1 MIVADTSAVL
11 GLLDRGSSSHGALRD
26 AFRAYQ
32 DQWVLPWAILPE
44 LDYMVPRA
52 VGSAVHRAFCADLEK
67 GCFAVEW
74 GSWPDVRRALELHRT
89 HPDLSLGLV
98 DGVVLAVAERL
109 EARAIATLDLRDF
122 GAVSLRGQPEIW
134 PRDLG

>member
-11 GLLDRGSSSHGALRD
+11 GLLDRRSISHTTLAE
-26 AFRAYQ
+26 AFRAYR

-52 VGSAVHRAFCADLEK
+52 VGPAVHRAFCADLEE
-67 GCFAVEW
+67 GCFTIEW
-74 GSWPDVRRALELHRT
+74 GGWADVRRALELDRT
-89 HPDLSLGLV
+89 YRDLALGLV
-98 DGVVLAVAERL
+98 DGVVMAVAERL

-122 GAVSLRGQPEIW
+122 GPISLKGQPEIW
-134 PRDLG
+134 PRDLA